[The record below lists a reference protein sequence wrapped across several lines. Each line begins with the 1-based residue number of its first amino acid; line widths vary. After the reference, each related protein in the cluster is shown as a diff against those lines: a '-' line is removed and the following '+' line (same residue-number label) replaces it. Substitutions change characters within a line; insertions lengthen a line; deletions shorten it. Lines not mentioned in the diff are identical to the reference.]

1 MMSVT
6 LLFWIPP
13 REFIKLISFNDFAAY
28 LKENK
33 LLKNIFDTFFGTG
46 DLWGVSRGHWNSTR
60 AAFCILDKLLSGLY
74 P

>member
-1 MMSVT
+1 MQYFVCKKLLLNMRILKMMSVT

-33 LLKNIFDTFFGTG
+33 LLKKYF
-46 DLWGVSRGHWNSTR
+46 
-60 AAFCILDKLLSGLY
+60 
-74 P
+74 

>member
-1 MMSVT
+1 MRILKMMSVT

-33 LLKNIFDTFFGTG
+33 LLKKYF
-46 DLWGVSRGHWNSTR
+46 
-60 AAFCILDKLLSGLY
+60 
-74 P
+74 